1 MANELTRDLTPAEI
15 EKVAHFV
22 EDPAFWWSN
31 AQASGNWDESQLAA
45 ILAKKIA
52 LCEKHCSAEER
63 SQPGYKNFKQQRE
76 ADRDLLAN
84 GVPVVEITDEH
95 RAALGDKLS
104 EEDIQRLISSKMHY
118 GGQAAVDA
126 VLEIHKK

>member
-15 EKVAHFV
+15 EKVSHFV

-31 AQASGNWDESQLAA
+31 AQASGNWDEEQLKA

-52 LCEKHCSAEER
+52 LCEKHCSAAER
-63 SQPGYKNFKQQRE
+63 AKPGYKNFKQQGE
-76 ADRDLLAN
+76 ADRDLLAK
-84 GVPVVEITDEH
+84 GVPVVEVTDEH

-104 EEDIQRLISSKMHY
+104 EEDIQRLISSKMHH

>member
-1 MANELTRDLTPAEI
+1 MANESTRDLTPAEI

-31 AQASGNWDESQLAA
+31 AQASGKWDEEQLKA

-52 LCEKHCSAEER
+52 LCEKHCSAAER
-63 SQPGYKNFKQQRE
+63 SQPGYKNSKQRRE
-76 ADRDLLAN
+76 ADKE
-84 GVPVVEITDEH
+84 GVPVVEVTDAH
-95 RAALGDKLS
+95 RAVLGDKLS
-104 EEDIQRLISSKMHY
+104 EEDIQRLVSSKLHY

-126 VLEIHKK
+126 VLEIPS

>member
-1 MANELTRDLTPAEI
+1 MANESTRDLTPAEI
-15 EKVAHFV
+15 EKVSHFV

-31 AQASGNWDESQLAA
+31 AQASGKWDDEQLKAL
-45 ILAKKIA
+45 LAKKIA

-63 SQPGYKNFKQQRE
+63 SKPGYRNCKQQRE
-76 ADRDLLAN
+76 ADKE